1 MIEGKKILITGSSG
15 FVGSFLVE
23 GGLQR
28 GFQVWAGVRKSSNR
42 KYLQDTNILFAELDF
57 SNPEK
62 LRNQLAQHQQQHGG
76 WDYIVHCAGVTKCLN
91 NEEFMKGNYEA
102 TRHFVEALQE
112 LHIEPQLFVFI
123 SSLSLFGPIHESDY
137 SPICE
142 TDTPCPNTA
151 YGNSKLMAENYLQSL
166 TDFPYTI
173 LRPTGVY
180 GPREKDYFLMAKS
193 IQRHVDFSVGFKRQ
207 DITFVYVKDLVQAV
221 YLAIA
226 HRAVGRSYFVTDGGV
241 YQSQTFSNLIQQEL
255 GNPFV
260 LRIKC
265 PLFLLKV
272 ITSMVGTLSH
282 WMGKASTLNS
292 DKYQILKQRNWRCD
306 ITPLQQELG
315 YSPEYPL
322 ERGVREIIDWY
333 KKEGWL

>member
-1 MIEGKKILITGSSG
+1 MTEGKKILITGSSG

-28 GFQVWAGVRKSSNR
+28 GFQVWAGVRKSSSR
-42 KYLQDTNILFAELDF
+42 KYLQDANIRFAELDF

-62 LRNQLAQHQQQHGG
+62 LKSQLAQHQQQHGG
-76 WDYIVHCAGVTKCLN
+76 WDYVVHCAGVTKCRN
-91 NEEFMKGNYEA
+91 SAEFMKGNYEA

-112 LHIEPQLFVFI
+112 LHMEPKLFVFI

-221 YLAIA
+221 YLAIL
-226 HRAVGRSYFVTDGGV
+226 HRPVGRSYFVTDGGV

-272 ITSMVGTLSH
+272 ITSVVGTLSH